1 MSPRALVVEDAIDV
15 ALGLRLH
22 LEADGL
28 EVEWA
33 GDARAGLLLAR
44 EQRFDLILLDLDLDG
59 EGGRAFI
66 DGLERAGVTAPVLV
80 MAMHPSE
87 PVALEDDGVE
97 VAGALVKPFST
108 VQLVTRVRSILS
120 RGGLTVGGVLDLGPV
135 RLHLDDRVAVRDGR
149 RIPLTGIE
157 ASVLRYLGERLGR
170 AVPRSQI
177 LRDLWGLSSHRT
189 TRTIDNHVLRIRRK
203 IEADPA
209 SPALLLTVHG
219 SGYRLASAEDPPGS

>member
-33 GDARAGLLLAR
+33 GDARAGLMLAR
-44 EQRFDLILLDLDLDG
+44 EQRFDVIVLDLDLDG

-66 DGLERAGVTAPVLV
+66 DGLESAGVTTPVLAL
-80 MAMHPSE
+80 AMHPSE
-87 PVALEDDGVE
+87 PGALAEEGVE

-108 VQLVTRVRSILS
+108 VQFVTRVRSILAQ
-120 RGGLTVGGVLDLGPV
+120 GGMTVGGVLDLGPV
-135 RLHLDDRVAVRDGR
+135 RLHLDDRVAVRDGK
-149 RIPLTGIE
+149 RIALTGIE
-157 ASVLRYLGERLGR
+157 ANVLRYLGERLGR
-170 AVPRSQI
+170 AVPRTQI
-177 LRDLWGLSSHRT
+177 LRDLWGMASHRT

-203 IEADPA
+203 IEEDPA
-209 SPALLLTVHG
+209 RPALLLTVHG
-219 SGYRLASAEDPPGS
+219 SGYRLAPVEVPS